1 MSTSTKLITVKS
13 APVQVG
19 PAQFV
24 IIETSAV
31 HILVEED
38 LKTLLKL
45 VGEGQEL
52 KGTFAWGEMTIAVI
66 QAVRP
71 SKLTGL
77 TINNRRP

>member
-1 MSTSTKLITVKS
+1 MTKITTVKS

-19 PAQFV
+19 PNQYV

-31 HILVEED
+31 HILVEDD
-38 LKTLLKL
+38 LQTMLKL
-45 VGEGQEL
+45 MGEGQEL